1 VLAALRELSRT
12 FVSFRQACM
21 KRERGDR

>member
-1 VLAALRELSRT
+1 VEVTRLQVKK

-21 KRERGDR
+21 KSAGHDC